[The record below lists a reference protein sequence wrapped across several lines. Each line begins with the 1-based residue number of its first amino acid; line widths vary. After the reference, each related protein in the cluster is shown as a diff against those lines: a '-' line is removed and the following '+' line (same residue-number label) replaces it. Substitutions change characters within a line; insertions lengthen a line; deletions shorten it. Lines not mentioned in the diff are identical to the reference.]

1 MRDSIIRILELF
13 LVFFLMTLSGL
24 TAILLRLISLGYLLE
39 FNRKHLI
46 PFTSRLTMQAIGIKL
61 DLPALNPLANGRYF
75 ITFNHNSYLDGFALT
90 AMGFTRTHILL
101 SEKMLK
107 LVPLTLT
114 SLGIGVLYIP
124 QKNSRK
130 RRLRFFERLEKRII
144 KNNVSIAGS
153 SEGVH
158 KHRHD
163 IAPFNKGVYHM
174 ATVCRMNIIP
184 LFIYIPKESNPF
196 DQYTRVRK
204 GTIRIE
210 VMETIDTS
218 GWTLENLEANKE
230 KVRDMYV
237 KRFNELHNEKVA

>member
-1 MRDSIIRILELF
+1 V
-13 LVFFLMTLSGL
+13 VFFLMTLSGL
-24 TAILLRLISLGYLLE
+24 VACLLRIISFGYLVE
-39 FNRKHLI
+39 FNRKYFV
-46 PFTSRLTMQAIGIKL
+46 PFTSRLTMKAIGIKL
-61 DLPALNPLANGRYF
+61 DLPVLKPMASGRYF

-90 AMGFTRTHILL
+90 ALGLTRTHILL

-114 SLGIGVLYIP
+114 SIGIGVLYIP
-124 QKNSRK
+124 QKEDHA
-130 RRLRFFERLEKRII
+130 RRMKFFARLEDRIL
-144 KNNVSIAGS
+144 KNDVSIAGS

-158 KHRHD
+158 KHQHQ

-174 ATVCRMNIIP
+174 ATVCKMNIIP
-184 LFIYIPKESNPF
+184 LFIYIPEESNPF
-196 DQYTRVRK
+196 DKYTRVRN

-218 GWTLENLEANKE
+218 AWKLENLEENKE

-237 KRFNELHNEKVA
+237 KRFNELHNGAVV